1 MMRAR
6 LLGDPFRR
14 VRALERAL
22 EAATA
27 ELETLRSLAY
37 RDPLTGLHNR
47 RAFEQRLA
55 EELSR
60 ARRTKR
66 GFTVLVVDL
75 DDFKLI
81 NDSRGHQ
88 TGDLVLCAV
97 ATALTST
104 FREHDVVCR
113 TGGDEFM
120 VILPD
125 ANRVDLGSALAR
137 LERRLAIADDG
148 FPVLASIGAASFP
161 IDGTTCEGLVTHAD
175 HQMYECKRRRKACA
189 PECDD
194 AVVPMTRAHGEETQ
208 T

>member
-1 MMRAR
+1 MTRAR

-14 VRALERAL
+14 VRSLERAL
-22 EAATA
+22 AEATA

-47 RAFEQRLA
+47 RAFEQRLS

-60 ARRTKR
+60 ARRAK
-66 GFTVLVVDL
+66 GCFSLLVVDL

-81 NDSRGHQ
+81 NDTRGHQ
-88 TGDLVLCAV
+88 VGDLVLRSV
-97 ATALTST
+97 ASALVET

-125 ANRVDLGSALAR
+125 ATRANLGSALAR
-137 LERRLAIADDG
+137 LERRLAVADCG
-148 FPVLASIGAASFP
+148 FPVVASIGAASYAV
-161 IDGTTCEGLVTHAD
+161 DGRTCEELITHAD
-175 HQMYECKRRRKACA
+175 RQMYELKRRRKACG
-189 PECDD
+189 PEYARS
-194 AVVPMTRAHGEETQ
+194 AVSMRVVHGEETQ